1 MIGVAVLGAGRIGK
15 IHARNVALNPRCKLV
30 AVADPDEGSGDV
42 ASPRALGAEA
52 MTDARAAIARS
63 DVQAIVV
70 GTPTDTHVDFTLD
83 AARRGKAV
91 LCEKPIDLDIKK
103 ADAAVAE
110 IEKLGAKVMIAFNRR
125 FDPSA
130 RP

>member
-1 MIGVAVLGAGRIGK
+1 MPAPPSR
-15 IHARNVALNPRCKLV
+15 
-30 AVADPDEGSGDV
+30 DPMS
-42 ASPRALGAEA
+42 
-52 MTDARAAIARS
+52 
-63 DVQAIVV
+63 QAIVV

-130 RP
+130 AGAQEGDRCRRHRRRSPGHHHQPRSLAAARHLYQFRRHLPRHDHP